1 MVVGVAATKFVDGNA
16 QTGASVAASET
27 KNNGE
32 EEQWVTID
40 GVSVLVIA
48 YVTVQT
54 GTKVLVDEAGN
65 TVATWFADTGTWIG
79 NTWTDY
85 TTSDLWDDFIWASD
99 GTPGNN
105 QAQNKQVRDI
115 VNKYG
120 LNREQ
125 QRKLHDEITG
135 QNYGYREIEE
145 VARQIKNGEL

>member
-1 MVVGVAATKFVDGNA
+1 M
-16 QTGASVAASET
+16 
-27 KNNGE
+27 
-32 EEQWVTID
+32 I
-40 GVSVLVIA
+40 
-48 YVTVQT
+48 
-54 GTKVLVDEAGN
+54 
-65 TVATWFADTGTWIG
+65 
-79 NTWTDY
+79 
-85 TTSDLWDDFIWASD
+85 FIWASD